1 MKEYLL
7 IILLVVATVICSV
20 LCRQIIRS
28 NEQIRKQIAEVERKI
43 EEAKT
48 PKVTA
53 RKSQAIQNQT
63 DATTPAVHAVNA
75 ANAELRKE
83 KRILEK
89 QVAEV
94 RNDIGKSD
102 LASGRFGKRKRRITL
117 AELEKLDPAAFAQYD
132 HLENRQ
138 TMERLQREKVEQ
150 RTNFLSTMNPSFLSP
165 EENAH
170 LKAYVQLLNQAT
182 EMKLRGEKVPV
193 EMCAEYGG
201 IRQLI
206 EKYCV
211 AAIGSDNPSLPIVR
225 ESLQQWSRT
234 PAYMALSPANPLKLK
249 IKGEPQP

>member
-7 IILLVVATVICSV
+7 IILMVLATVICSV
-20 LCRQIIRS
+20 LCRQLIRS
-28 NEQIRKQIAEVERKI
+28 NEQIRRQIAEIEEKI
-43 EEAKT
+43 EDAKK
-48 PKVTA
+48 PKVIA
-53 RKSQAIQNQT
+53 RKPQLTQNQSV
-63 DATTPAVHAVNA
+63 ATTASAGHA

-89 QVAEV
+89 QVVEV

-117 AELEKLDPAAFAQYD
+117 EELEKLAPAAFAQYD
-132 HLENRQ
+132 HPENRQ

-150 RTNFLSTMNPSFLSP
+150 RTNFLSTMSPSFLSP

-170 LKAYVQLLNQAT
+170 LKAYIQLLNQAT
-182 EMKLRGEKVPV
+182 EMKLRGEEVPA
-193 EMCAEYGG
+193 EMFAEYGG

-211 AAIGSDNPSLPIVR
+211 AAIGSDNPSLPTVR

>member
-20 LCRQIIRS
+20 LCRQFIRS
-28 NEQIRKQIAEVERKI
+28 NEQIRRQIAEIEEKI
-43 EEAKT
+43 EDAKK
-48 PKVTA
+48 PKVIA
-53 RKSQAIQNQT
+53 RKPQLTQNQSV
-63 DATTPAVHAVNA
+63 ATTASAGHA
-75 ANAELRKE
+75 ANAELRQE

-94 RNDIGKSD
+94 RKDIGTGD

-117 AELEKLDPAAFAQYD
+117 AELKKLDPDAFAKHYNP
-132 HLENRQ
+132 ENRQ
-138 TMERLQREKVEQ
+138 ALEAIQRKKLEQ

-170 LKAYVQLLNQAT
+170 LKAYIQLLNQAT

-193 EMCAEYGG
+193 EMFAEYGG

-211 AAIGSDNPSLPIVR
+211 AAIGSDNPSLPYVR

>member
-1 MKEYLL
+1 MKDYLL
-7 IILLVVATVICSV
+7 IILLVVATVICCV

-28 NEQIRKQIAEVERKI
+28 NEQIRKQIAEMEKKI
-43 EEAKT
+43 EEEKT
-48 PKVTA
+48 PKVIT
-53 RKSQAIQNQT
+53 RKSQSIQNQT
-63 DATTPAVHAVNA
+63 DATTPAVHAV
-75 ANAELRKE
+75 NAELRKE

-117 AELEKLDPAAFAQYD
+117 EELEKLDPAAFAQYD
-132 HLENRQ
+132 HPENRQ

-170 LKAYVQLLNQAT
+170 LKAYIQLLNQAT

-193 EMCAEYGG
+193 EMFAEYGG

-211 AAIGSDNPSLPIVR
+211 AAIGSDNPSLPTVR

>member
-7 IILLVVATVICSV
+7 NILMVLATVICSV
-20 LCRQIIRS
+20 LCRQLIRS
-28 NEQIRKQIAEVERKI
+28 NEQIRRQIAEIEEKI
-43 EEAKT
+43 EDAKK
-48 PKVTA
+48 PKVIA
-53 RKSQAIQNQT
+53 RKPQLTQNQSV
-63 DATTPAVHAVNA
+63 ATTASAGHA
-75 ANAELRKE
+75 ANAELRQE

-94 RNDIGKSD
+94 RKDIGTSD

-117 AELEKLDPAAFAQYD
+117 AELKKLDPDAFAKHYNP
-132 HLENRQ
+132 ENRQ
-138 TMERLQREKVEQ
+138 ALEAIQRKKLEQ

-182 EMKLRGEKVPV
+182 EMKLKGEEVPG
-193 EMCAEYGG
+193 EMFAEYRG

-211 AAIGSDNPSLPIVR
+211 AAIGSDNPSLPDVQR
-225 ESLQQWSRT
+225 SLRQWSRT
-234 PAYMALSPANPLKLK
+234 PAYTALSPSNPLKLK
-249 IKGEPQP
+249 IKGEPKP

>member
-7 IILLVVATVICSV
+7 IILMVLATVICSV
-20 LCRQIIRS
+20 LCRQLIRS
-28 NEQIRKQIAEVERKI
+28 NEQIRRQIAEIEEKI
-43 EEAKT
+43 EDAKK
-48 PKVTA
+48 PKVIA
-53 RKSQAIQNQT
+53 RKPQLTQNQSV
-63 DATTPAVHAVNA
+63 ATTASAGHA
-75 ANAELRKE
+75 ANAELRQE

-94 RNDIGKSD
+94 RKDIGTSD

-117 AELEKLDPAAFAQYD
+117 EELEKLDPAAFAQYD
-132 HLENRQ
+132 HPENRQ

-150 RTNFLSTMNPSFLSP
+150 RTNFLSTMSPSFLSP

-170 LKAYVQLLNQAT
+170 LKAYIQLLNQAT
-182 EMKLRGEKVPV
+182 EMKLRGEEVPA
-193 EMCAEYGG
+193 EMFAEYGG

-211 AAIGSDNPSLPIVR
+211 AAIGSDNPSLPTVR

>member
-1 MKEYLL
+1 MKDYLL
-7 IILLVVATVICSV
+7 IILLVLASVICSV
-20 LCRQIIRS
+20 LCRQLIRS
-28 NEQIRKQIAEVERKI
+28 NEQIRRQIAEMEGKI

-48 PKVTA
+48 PKVIA
-53 RKSQAIQNQT
+53 RKSQAIQHQSV
-63 DATTPAVHAVNA
+63 ATASAGHA
-75 ANAELRKE
+75 ANAELRQE
-83 KRILEK
+83 KRVLEK
-89 QVAEV
+89 QVVEL
-94 RNDIGKSD
+94 RSDILKND
-102 LASGRFGKRKRRITL
+102 LAAGRLRKRKRRITP

-132 HLENRQ
+132 HPENRQ

-150 RTNFLSTMNPSFLSP
+150 RMNFLSTMNPSFLSP

-182 EMKLRGEKVPV
+182 EMKLKGEEVPV
-193 EMCAEYGG
+193 EMFTEYRG